1 MLRHFARI
9 EFQGD
14 ELRLECNFK
23 PYEGT
28 EPYIFLSYS
37 HRDAPRIA
45 PVLEAMNLA
54 GYRIW
59 YDEGIK
65 AGSVWTDSI
74 ASHIA
79 KCAVFMAFHSSYSK
93 ESEYCFREV
102 HYAAD
107 LVGAKKDLSILSVY
121 LNNVRLREGLEMLL
135 SVSQHIYYLQ
145 DDLETIMERLQE
157 SDILIPCRQTDK
169 ANIGQTDQIR
179 DGHPADTAERAV
191 SETSTGPPGNVLTD
205 EDITAS
211 FASRKSKEDSYLKRV
226 LSQLKKRKTIIFAA
240 VCVILIAAGSLRNV
254 DISLPERNKEDAEEE
269 SLSQTQDNEQ
279 LTDDKQTQDDV
290 GGLAGDGT
298 LENPY
303 QIGNAQQLDAVRKNL
318 AAHYVQTADIDL
330 FDVNWQPIG
339 DNEPFTGVFD
349 GNGHIISSMNVNIES
364 TGEISV
370 GGLFGNV
377 DGGTIRNVYLDNCSV
392 SVFVR
397 NMDTAF
403 AQAGGIAGYVRN
415 GSLIECC
422 VFNGTVS
429 ARGYGNVFARGAGIS
444 AITENGSKIINCYT
458 KASVNAETVAL
469 NTMAGGISGWLADS
483 TVENC
488 YVTGRLFAS
497 NRSLV
502 YVGGITA
509 SGGGEVKN
517 CAVLLEHMGGDAKT
531 VYYDTVSGFAEVDNS
546 LALTEIVD
554 TYGSFNCTGI
564 FEEDAQNQ
572 NTYATLGWD
581 FDNVWRMG
589 DKYPELR
596 IFS

>member
-1 MLRHFARI
+1 M
-9 EFQGD
+9 
-14 ELRLECNFK
+14 ECNFK

-28 EPYIFLSYS
+28 EPYIFVSYS
-37 HRDAPRIA
+37 HKDALRIA

-65 AGSVWTDSI
+65 VGSVWTDSI

-79 KCAVFMAFHSSYSK
+79 NCAVCMAFHSSSSK
-93 ESEYCFREV
+93 KSEYCFREV
-102 HYAAD
+102 HYAAN
-107 LVGAKKDLSILSVY
+107 LIGVKRNLSILSVY
-121 LNNVRLREGLEMLL
+121 LDDVQLRGGLEMLL
-135 SVSQHIYYLQ
+135 SISQHIYYLQ
-145 DDLETIMERLQE
+145 DDLEDIMERLQE
-157 SDILIPCRQTDK
+157 SNILIPCRQKDK

-179 DGHPADTAERAV
+179 DEQSADIAERVV
-191 SETSTGPPGNVLTD
+191 SEISAEPPGNVLT
-205 EDITAS
+205 EENIATS
-211 FASRKSKEDSYLKRV
+211 FASQKSNEDSYLKRV
-226 LSQLKKRKTIIFAA
+226 LSQLKKRKTVIFAS

-254 DISLPERNKEDAEEE
+254 NRSLPERNEEDAPEE
-269 SLSQTQDNEQ
+269 SFSQTQDEQQPPDNEQ
-279 LTDDKQTQDDV
+279 QQDNV
-290 GGLAGDGT
+290 GGLVGDGT

-303 QIGNAQQLDAVRKNL
+303 QIGNAQQLDAVRDNL
-318 AAHYVQTADIDL
+318 AAHYIQVADIDL

-349 GNGHIISSMNVNIES
+349 GNGHIIAEMNVSIES
-364 TGEISV
+364 TGEMSV

-422 VFNGTVS
+422 YFNGIVS

-444 AITENGSKIINCYT
+444 AITESGSKIINCYT
-458 KASVNAETVAL
+458 HANVNAEGVAL
-469 NTMAGGISGWLADS
+469 NTMTGGISGWLTDS

-517 CAVLLEHMGGDAKT
+517 CVVLLEHMGGDAKT

-546 LALTEIVD
+546 LALTKIVD
-554 TYGSFNCTGI
+554 TYGSFNCVGI
-564 FEEDAQNQ
+564 SEEEAQKQ
-572 NTYATLGWD
+572 DTYAALGWD
-581 FDNVWRMG
+581 FDNVWHMG
-589 DKYPELR
+589 SNDPELR